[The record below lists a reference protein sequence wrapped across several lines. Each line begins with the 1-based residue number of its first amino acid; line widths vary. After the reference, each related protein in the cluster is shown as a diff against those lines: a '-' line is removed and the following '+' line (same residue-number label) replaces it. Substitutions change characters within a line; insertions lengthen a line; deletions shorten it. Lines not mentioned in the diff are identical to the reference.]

1 MNLDKTKI
9 LEAETKL
16 NTLLSELVQ
25 LTVSSK
31 SSEKPL
37 TANKLLKLV

>member
-16 NTLLSELVQ
+16 NNLLSELVQ
-25 LTVSSK
+25 LTVTS
-31 SSEKPL
+31 
-37 TANKLLKLV
+37 